1 MKKAPS
7 GAFFCRLFQAISIL
21 MQNHLTAITTAPT
34 LAALEDLRVA
44 LLGLNGTL
52 TQQLKELGK
61 LPPEERK
68 AQGAELN
75 RQKTALA
82 EAIAARKALLEAEAL
97 AHRLATERVD
107 ITLPAAPY
115 MAEGGRLHPLSV
127 AMLEIAE
134 ALAGLGFVHAYGPE
148 VETDEYNFTKLNLP
162 LHHPAR
168 QDQDTFYLNPFNEA
182 GREAATRYVLRTQ
195 TSNVQIRTLEAAKP
209 PFRVMGIGRVFRRD
223 YDLTHTPQFHQ
234 VEGMMVEEG
243 TTFAHMAGILSEF
256 LRRFFGQQLQTR
268 LRPHYFPFTEPSA
281 EVDMQCIFCKGQ
293 GCKVCKHSGWIEIL
307 GCGMVHRNVLAVG
320 GLNPEQT
327 PGFAFGA
334 GVERLAML
342 KYGVPDLRLFFESH
356 GQFLRQFGQPAVM

>member
-1 MKKAPS
+1 MD
-7 GAFFCRLFQAISIL
+7 FTQA
-21 MQNHLTAITTAPT
+21 QTAIAQAPT
-34 LAALEDLRVA
+34 LTALEDLRIS
-44 LLGLNGTL
+44 LLGLNGSLTL
-52 TQQLKELGK
+52 QLKELGK
-61 LPPEERK
+61 LPPEARK
-68 AQGAELN
+68 VKGAELN
-75 RQKTALA
+75 QQKMVL
-82 EAIAARKALLEAEAL
+82 AEAL
-97 AHRLATERVD
+97 AGRKAVLEAAALEHRLATERVD
-107 ITLPAAPY
+107 ITLPAANLGN
-115 MAEGGRLHPLSV
+115 AGKLHPLSV

-134 ALAGLGFVHAYGPE
+134 ALAALGFVHAYGPE

-168 QDQDTFYLNPFNEA
+168 QDQDTFYLNPFSA
-182 GREAATRYVLRTQ
+182 DATARYVLRTQ
-195 TSNVQIRTLEAAKP
+195 TSNVQVRTLETTKP

-243 TTFAHMAGILSEF
+243 TTFAQMAGVLSEF
-256 LRRFFGQQLQTR
+256 LRRFFGQQLKTR

-281 EVDMQCIFCKGQ
+281 EVDMECLFCKGT
-293 GCKVCKHSGWIEIL
+293 GCKVCKNTGWLEVL

-342 KYGVPDLRLFFESH
+342 KYGVPDLRLFYESH
-356 GQFLRQFGQPAVM
+356 SQFLRQFGQSAVM